1 MITTPNPQFQIW
13 RRNDQQLMSWLLSTL
28 SEEVLSAIV
37 GARSSL
43 DVCQILATQFGAR
56 SRARVLHLRTQ
67 IQTTKKG
74 STTVHE
80 YYTKMKTTI
89 DALRAA
95 GSNMSDDDFVLCLL
109 AGLGYEYDSI
119 VTTINAQPEGTTL
132 SNVYGM
138 LLSITSLACGLLK
151 SETAGIHDVLDKGLS
166 GTCGVHVKRR
176 IKARLTNQDPCM
188 ANPKIDLEKFNG
200 KNDFNMWKVKME
212 ALLVT
217 QGLGDAIQPVT
228 KKEGKEF
235 STSKTP
241 EQVAEID
248 RKARGTIILSLA
260 DSVIR
265 EVAKEPTVAGLW
277 AKLESI
283 YMKKSLANRLYIK
296 KRMFTLKMMEGTPLD
311 DHLDEFNKVCDTLET
326 IDAALDD
333 EDKALCQGQGL
344 TAKAKSDGKKKKQG
358 KYKEKPKD
366 LKCFLCHKEGH
377 FKKDCPEKKLKKKGQ
392 DEGAA
397 VAEEE
402 GYESAGVCIATDS
415 KYRGKWVLD
424 SGCTFHMSPY
434 KSYFTDYYEYNS
446 GTVMMGNNVV
456 CKIMGISNISLKLH
470 DGTIRELKQVRYV
483 PELKRNLISLG
494 MLDQMGCS
502 VRIKSGELMIVK
514 DSHVVMKGSRK
525 NGVFILDGDVV
536 NGEARM
542 SVADTIDKI
551 KIWHL
556 RLGHIGERG
565 LKELEKQGVFGN
577 EKFGNLDFCE
587 DCVLGKATR
596 SSFKRS
602 VHKSKD
608 KLEYVHSDL
617 WGPAQQI
624 SLGGNSYFLSFIDDY
639 SRKVWVYTLK
649 SKYQVFDKL
658 KEWKILVENQTGKKL
673 KKLRTDNGLEF
684 CNQKF
689 EKYCAEEGV
698 MRHRIVRLTPQQN
711 GLAEKMNRTL
721 MERVRCMLVQTN
733 LPKSLWA
740 EILLTA
746 CYLVNLSPSSAI
758 EFKTPYERWTGQ
770 LANYGD
776 LRVFGC
782 TAYIHVSQGK
792 LAPRALKGSF
802 IGYPEGV
809 KGFKI
814 WCTDINPPKCI
825 ISRDVI
831 FNEEEL
837 IPKKPVQRKSEEEAK
852 GLDTHQ
858 FEVELPN
865 HHETHEAA
873 DSGEINDESEAQDAT
888 QLESQMQGYQL
899 ARDRAKRPTRP
910 PRRYGYADLIT
921 YALEAAHEIDDEE
934 PKTFNEAI
942 QSKFGT
948 KWKEAMDDEIL
959 SLHNNETWELVERPE
974 KRRIMGCKHAS
985 IRVILSLTAVQD
997 MELDQLDVKTAFLHG
1012 RLQEEIFMTQ
1022 PEGFE
1027 DPKKPRHVCLLKKSL
1042 YGLKQSLK
1050 QWYLRFDEFM
1060 VTHGF
1065 MRCSYDCCVY
1075 YKLLKDDL
1083 YIYLL
1088 LYVDDMLI
1096 ACKVREEIEDLKKI
1110 LSSEFDMKNLGI
1122 AKKILGVEIERDRAA
1137 GVMFLSQ
1144 KKYLTRVLHSF
1155 QMLNSKPVGTPLAA
1169 HFRLSNLQ
1177 CRKISEEKLEIEDV
1191 PYANAVGCLMYA
1203 MVLIRPDISHVV
1215 SVVSR
1220 YMATPGNEH
1229 WKAVKWIMRYLSGTL
1244 SCGLVYGKNKGSCE
1258 GLLGFVDSDYAGDL
1272 DRRRSLTGYMF
1283 LFNGCL
1289 VNWKATLQY
1298 VVALSTTEA
1307 EYTAATEAVKEALW
1321 LQGLMRELGVKKKT
1335 VTVYC
1340 DSSSALHLCRNPAH
1354 HERTK
1359 HIDIKFHFIRNEV
1372 SKGAVKMSKVHT
1384 YENPADMLTKVVTTA
1399 KFKVCLSLASLGITS
1414 LACGLLK
1421 SETAGIHDVLD
1432 KGLSGTCGVH
1442 VKRRIK
1448 LVKKAVSTEKFKG
1461 KNPTDE
1467 EEPKGPCQICFRKNH
1482 TAAHCWYKFKKNYVP
1497 NQVPN
1502 RMSAYITENGGH
1514 EDEGWYLDSGATN
1527 HILNDFNN
1535 LNISSEYKGSDQLT
1549 VEITKNLISISK
1561 LLHDNDVS
1569 IEFNKTPCVVKDKRR
1584 RSVLLKGI
1592 ANDGL
1597 YKLLSLPHD
1606 SSQFKSI
1613 LLSSAATPSL
1623 LTVNKIPGPESMLS
1637 VNCNETCTS
1646 NNVLDLW
1653 HMRLVQNQNSETSQ
1667 TTPKLNSS
1675 YPMITRAKAGIFKPK
1690 AYNTEKAL
1698 YLETPSSVAE
1708 ALSDRNWKLAMQDE
1722 FDALIKNQTWCLVPP
1737 EQNMKLVGN
1746 KWIFRVKQNSNGT
1759 LNKYKASIEVTRNE
1773 KTLVLSQTK
1782 YLKELLIKFDL
1793 KNCNG
1798 LDTPLATT
1806 EKLSKYVGE
1815 KCADSTQYRRAIG
1828 GLQYVVLTRPKIAYA
1843 VNKLTYSDADWGSDP
1858 DDRRS
1863 TSGYC
1868 IYLGDNL
1875 ISWSSKKQTVVS
1887 KSSAESEY
1895 RAMALASAE
1904 ITWICSLLKELGV
1917 RLNCTPMLLTDS
1929 TSAAAI
1935 ATNPV
1940 LHSKTKHIEI
1950 NIHFFRDKVE
1960 KKEIEITFVS
1970 SSDQTAD
1977 VLTKPLTYS
1986 KFSFFRNKLKVSSRD
2001 LSLRRDVKLE
2011 NEAEPGSTHMGIPA
2025 GIYLLTKEGVHKMK

>member
-176 IKARLTNQDPCM
+176 INTQFTTRGIRARLTNQDPCM

-1448 LVKKAVSTEKFKG
+1448 LVKKAVMNPSEKFKG

-1653 HMRLVQNQNSETSQ
+1653 HMRL
-1667 TTPKLNSS
+1667 
-1675 YPMITRAKAGIFKPK
+1675 
-1690 AYNTEKAL
+1690 
-1698 YLETPSSVAE
+1698 
-1708 ALSDRNWKLAMQDE
+1708 
-1722 FDALIKNQTWCLVPP
+1722 
-1737 EQNMKLVGN
+1737 
-1746 KWIFRVKQNSNGT
+1746 
-1759 LNKYKASIEVTRNE
+1759 
-1773 KTLVLSQTK
+1773 
-1782 YLKELLIKFDL
+1782 
-1793 KNCNG
+1793 
-1798 LDTPLATT
+1798 DTPLATT

-1843 VNKLTYSDADWGSDP
+1843 VNKLNADWGSDP

>member
-1 MITTPNPQFQIW
+1 
-13 RRNDQQLMSWLLSTL
+13 
-28 SEEVLSAIV
+28 
-37 GARSSL
+37 
-43 DVCQILATQFGAR
+43 
-56 SRARVLHLRTQ
+56 
-67 IQTTKKG
+67 
-74 STTVHE
+74 
-80 YYTKMKTTI
+80 
-89 DALRAA
+89 
-95 GSNMSDDDFVLCLL
+95 
-109 AGLGYEYDSI
+109 
-119 VTTINAQPEGTTL
+119 
-132 SNVYGM
+132 
-138 LLSITSLACGLLK
+138 
-151 SETAGIHDVLDKGLS
+151 
-166 GTCGVHVKRR
+166 
-176 IKARLTNQDPCM
+176 M

-217 QGLGDAIQPVT
+217 QGLGDAIQPVS
-228 KKEGKEF
+228 KKEGKEY

-333 EDKALCQGQGL
+333 EDKALLLISSLPRSYGNFVDALMYGRQTLSLDEVKSALNTKELQGKQDHLGVESGQGL

-377 FKKDCPEKKLKKKGQ
+377 FKKDCPEKKFKKKGQ
-392 DEGAA
+392 DGGAA

-402 GYESAGVCIATDS
+402 GYESAGVCITTDS
-415 KYRGKWVLD
+415 KDKGKWVLD

-434 KSYFTDYYEYNS
+434 KSYFTDYYEYN
-446 GTVMMGNNVV
+446 GGRVMMGNNAV
-456 CKIMGISNISLKLH
+456 CKIMGIGNINLKLH

-502 VRIKSGELMIVK
+502 VRIESGELMIVK
-514 DSHVVMKGSRK
+514 DSQIVMKGSRK
-525 NGVFILDGDVV
+525 NGVFILDEDVV

-565 LKELEKQGVFGN
+565 LKELEKQGVLGN
-577 EKFGNLDFCE
+577 EKLGNLDFCE

-649 SKYQVFDKL
+649 SKDQVFDKF
-658 KEWKILVENQTGKKL
+658 KEWKMLVENQTGKKL

-684 CNQKF
+684 CNQRF

-698 MRHRIVRLTPQQN
+698 MRHRTVRLTPQQN
-711 GLAEKMNRTL
+711 GLAERMNRTL

-746 CYLVNLSPSSAI
+746 CYLVNVSPSSAI

-770 LANYGD
+770 PANYGD
-776 LRVFGC
+776 LKVFGC
-782 TAYIHVSQGK
+782 TTYMHISQGK
-792 LAPRALKGSF
+792 LAPRALKGIF

-831 FNEEEL
+831 FNEEDL
-837 IPKKPVQRKSEEEAK
+837 IPKKPVKRKSEEEAK

-858 FEVELPN
+858 FEVEIPN

-942 QSKFGT
+942 QCKFRT
-948 KWKEAMDDEIL
+948 EWKEAMDDEIL

-974 KRRIMGCKHAS
+974 KRRIVGCKWIFKIKEGLTSSEPKRFKARLVAKGYTQKEGVDFKEVFSPVVRHAS

-1042 YGLKQSLK
+1042 YGLKQSPR

-1096 ACKVREEIEDLKKI
+1096 ACK
-1110 LSSEFDMKNLGI
+1110 
-1122 AKKILGVEIERDRAA
+1122 
-1137 GVMFLSQ
+1137 

-1155 QMLNSKPVGTPLAA
+1155 QMLNSKPVVTPLAA

-1177 CRKISEEKLEIEDV
+1177 CPKTSEEKLEMEDV

-1203 MVLIRPDISHVV
+1203 MVLTRPDISHVV

-1289 VNWKATLQY
+1289 VNWKATLQH

-1321 LQGLMRELGVKKKT
+1321 LQGLMRELGVKQKT

-1359 HIDIKFHFIRNEV
+1359 HIDIKLHFIRNEV

-1384 YENPADMLTKVVTTA
+1384 DENPADMLTKVVTTA
-1399 KFKVCLSLASLGITS
+1399 KFKVCLSLASLGD
-1414 LACGLLK
+1414 C
-1421 SETAGIHDVLD
+1421 
-1432 KGLSGTCGVH
+1432 
-1442 VKRRIK
+1442 
-1448 LVKKAVSTEKFKG
+1448 
-1461 KNPTDE
+1461 
-1467 EEPKGPCQICFRKNH
+1467 
-1482 TAAHCWYKFKKNYVP
+1482 
-1497 NQVPN
+1497 
-1502 RMSAYITENGGH
+1502 
-1514 EDEGWYLDSGATN
+1514 
-1527 HILNDFNN
+1527 
-1535 LNISSEYKGSDQLT
+1535 
-1549 VEITKNLISISK
+1549 
-1561 LLHDNDVS
+1561 
-1569 IEFNKTPCVVKDKRR
+1569 
-1584 RSVLLKGI
+1584 
-1592 ANDGL
+1592 
-1597 YKLLSLPHD
+1597 
-1606 SSQFKSI
+1606 
-1613 LLSSAATPSL
+1613 
-1623 LTVNKIPGPESMLS
+1623 
-1637 VNCNETCTS
+1637 
-1646 NNVLDLW
+1646 
-1653 HMRLVQNQNSETSQ
+1653 
-1667 TTPKLNSS
+1667 
-1675 YPMITRAKAGIFKPK
+1675 
-1690 AYNTEKAL
+1690 
-1698 YLETPSSVAE
+1698 
-1708 ALSDRNWKLAMQDE
+1708 
-1722 FDALIKNQTWCLVPP
+1722 
-1737 EQNMKLVGN
+1737 
-1746 KWIFRVKQNSNGT
+1746 
-1759 LNKYKASIEVTRNE
+1759 
-1773 KTLVLSQTK
+1773 
-1782 YLKELLIKFDL
+1782 
-1793 KNCNG
+1793 
-1798 LDTPLATT
+1798 
-1806 EKLSKYVGE
+1806 
-1815 KCADSTQYRRAIG
+1815 
-1828 GLQYVVLTRPKIAYA
+1828 
-1843 VNKLTYSDADWGSDP
+1843 
-1858 DDRRS
+1858 
-1863 TSGYC
+1863 
-1868 IYLGDNL
+1868 
-1875 ISWSSKKQTVVS
+1875 
-1887 KSSAESEY
+1887 
-1895 RAMALASAE
+1895 
-1904 ITWICSLLKELGV
+1904 
-1917 RLNCTPMLLTDS
+1917 
-1929 TSAAAI
+1929 
-1935 ATNPV
+1935 
-1940 LHSKTKHIEI
+1940 
-1950 NIHFFRDKVE
+1950 
-1960 KKEIEITFVS
+1960 
-1970 SSDQTAD
+1970 
-1977 VLTKPLTYS
+1977 
-1986 KFSFFRNKLKVSSRD
+1986 
-2001 LSLRRDVKLE
+2001 
-2011 NEAEPGSTHMGIPA
+2011 
-2025 GIYLLTKEGVHKMK
+2025 

>member
-1 MITTPNPQFQIW
+1 
-13 RRNDQQLMSWLLSTL
+13 
-28 SEEVLSAIV
+28 
-37 GARSSL
+37 
-43 DVCQILATQFGAR
+43 
-56 SRARVLHLRTQ
+56 
-67 IQTTKKG
+67 
-74 STTVHE
+74 
-80 YYTKMKTTI
+80 
-89 DALRAA
+89 
-95 GSNMSDDDFVLCLL
+95 
-109 AGLGYEYDSI
+109 
-119 VTTINAQPEGTTL
+119 
-132 SNVYGM
+132 
-138 LLSITSLACGLLK
+138 
-151 SETAGIHDVLDKGLS
+151 
-166 GTCGVHVKRR
+166 
-176 IKARLTNQDPCM
+176 M

-228 KKEGKEF
+228 KREGKEY

-333 EDKALCQGQGL
+333 EDKALLLISSLPRSYGNFVDALMYGRQTLSLDEVKSALNTKELQGKQDHLGVEFGQGL

-377 FKKDCPEKKLKKKGQ
+377 FKKDCPEKKFKKKGQ
-392 DEGAA
+392 DGGAA

-415 KYRGKWVLD
+415 KDKGKWVLD

-434 KSYFTDYYEYNS
+434 KSYFTDYYDYN
-446 GTVMMGNNVV
+446 GGRVMMGNNAV
-456 CKIMGISNISLKLH
+456 CKIMGIGNINLKLH
-470 DGTIRELKQVRYV
+470 NGTIRELKQV
-483 PELKRNLISLG
+483 
-494 MLDQMGCS
+494 
-502 VRIKSGELMIVK
+502 
-514 DSHVVMKGSRK
+514 RK

-565 LKELEKQGVFGN
+565 LKELEKQGVLGN
-577 EKFGNLDFCE
+577 EKLGNLDFCE

-649 SKYQVFDKL
+649 SKDQVFDKF
-658 KEWKILVENQTGKKL
+658 KEWKMLVENQTGKKL

-684 CNQKF
+684 CNQRF

-698 MRHRIVRLTPQQN
+698 MRHRTVRLTPQQN
-711 GLAEKMNRTL
+711 GLAERMNRTL

-770 LANYGD
+770 PANYGD
-776 LRVFGC
+776 LKVFGC
-782 TAYIHVSQGK
+782 TAYMHISQGK
-792 LAPRALKGSF
+792 LAPRALKGIF

-814 WCTDINPPKCI
+814 WCTNINPPKCI

-837 IPKKPVQRKSEEEAK
+837 IPKKPVKRKSEEEAK

-873 DSGEINDESEAQDAT
+873 GSGEINEESEAQDAT

-921 YALEAAHEIDDEE
+921 YALEAAHEIDEEE

-942 QSKFGT
+942 QSKFRT
-948 KWKEAMDDEIL
+948 EWKEAMDDEIL

-974 KRRIMGCKHAS
+974 KRRIVGCKWIFKIKEGLTSSEPKRFKARLVAKGYTQKEGVDFKEVFSPVVRHAS

-1027 DPKKPRHVCLLKKSL
+1027 DPKKPRHVCLLTKSL
-1042 YGLKQSLK
+1042 YGLKQSPR

-1060 VTHGF
+1060 VRHGF
-1065 MRCSYDCCVY
+1065 MRCNYDCCVY

-1137 GVMFLSQ
+1137 GLMFLSH

-1155 QMLNSKPVGTPLAA
+1155 QMLNSKPVVTPLAA

-1177 CRKISEEKLEIEDV
+1177 CPKTSEEKLEMEDV

-1203 MVLIRPDISHVV
+1203 MVLTRPDISHAV

-1289 VNWKATLQY
+1289 VNWKATLQH

-1307 EYTAATEAVKEALW
+1307 EYTTATEAVKEALW
-1321 LQGLMRELGVKKKT
+1321 LQGLMRELGVKQKT

-1359 HIDIKFHFIRNEV
+1359 HIDIKLHFIRNEV

-1384 YENPADMLTKVVTTA
+1384 DENPADMLTKVVTTA
-1399 KFKVCLSLASLGITS
+1399 KFKVCLSLASLGD
-1414 LACGLLK
+1414 C
-1421 SETAGIHDVLD
+1421 
-1432 KGLSGTCGVH
+1432 
-1442 VKRRIK
+1442 
-1448 LVKKAVSTEKFKG
+1448 
-1461 KNPTDE
+1461 
-1467 EEPKGPCQICFRKNH
+1467 
-1482 TAAHCWYKFKKNYVP
+1482 
-1497 NQVPN
+1497 
-1502 RMSAYITENGGH
+1502 
-1514 EDEGWYLDSGATN
+1514 
-1527 HILNDFNN
+1527 
-1535 LNISSEYKGSDQLT
+1535 
-1549 VEITKNLISISK
+1549 
-1561 LLHDNDVS
+1561 
-1569 IEFNKTPCVVKDKRR
+1569 
-1584 RSVLLKGI
+1584 
-1592 ANDGL
+1592 
-1597 YKLLSLPHD
+1597 
-1606 SSQFKSI
+1606 
-1613 LLSSAATPSL
+1613 
-1623 LTVNKIPGPESMLS
+1623 
-1637 VNCNETCTS
+1637 
-1646 NNVLDLW
+1646 
-1653 HMRLVQNQNSETSQ
+1653 
-1667 TTPKLNSS
+1667 
-1675 YPMITRAKAGIFKPK
+1675 
-1690 AYNTEKAL
+1690 
-1698 YLETPSSVAE
+1698 
-1708 ALSDRNWKLAMQDE
+1708 
-1722 FDALIKNQTWCLVPP
+1722 
-1737 EQNMKLVGN
+1737 
-1746 KWIFRVKQNSNGT
+1746 
-1759 LNKYKASIEVTRNE
+1759 
-1773 KTLVLSQTK
+1773 
-1782 YLKELLIKFDL
+1782 
-1793 KNCNG
+1793 
-1798 LDTPLATT
+1798 
-1806 EKLSKYVGE
+1806 
-1815 KCADSTQYRRAIG
+1815 
-1828 GLQYVVLTRPKIAYA
+1828 
-1843 VNKLTYSDADWGSDP
+1843 
-1858 DDRRS
+1858 
-1863 TSGYC
+1863 
-1868 IYLGDNL
+1868 
-1875 ISWSSKKQTVVS
+1875 
-1887 KSSAESEY
+1887 
-1895 RAMALASAE
+1895 
-1904 ITWICSLLKELGV
+1904 
-1917 RLNCTPMLLTDS
+1917 
-1929 TSAAAI
+1929 
-1935 ATNPV
+1935 
-1940 LHSKTKHIEI
+1940 
-1950 NIHFFRDKVE
+1950 
-1960 KKEIEITFVS
+1960 
-1970 SSDQTAD
+1970 
-1977 VLTKPLTYS
+1977 
-1986 KFSFFRNKLKVSSRD
+1986 
-2001 LSLRRDVKLE
+2001 
-2011 NEAEPGSTHMGIPA
+2011 
-2025 GIYLLTKEGVHKMK
+2025 